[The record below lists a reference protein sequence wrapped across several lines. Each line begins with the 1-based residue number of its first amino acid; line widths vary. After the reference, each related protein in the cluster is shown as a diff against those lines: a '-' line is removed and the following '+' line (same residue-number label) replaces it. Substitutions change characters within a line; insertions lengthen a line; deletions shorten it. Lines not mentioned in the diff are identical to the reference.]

1 MMRNVART
9 ARALLCASMCWLLCG
24 PAFGAGQKAGG
35 IYTIVDDAVGGMAT
49 VETGSDAPWPGISHR
64 LAGFIGNLGSESV
77 SGGIY
82 NAGSGFHSHAV
93 STPTDFGYL
102 SISSDAFDLSWLY
115 KYDPGMADYLV
126 LLSTTGAVA
135 DYSAS
140 SATYGLGAAFSGLTP
155 NTTYFAFLR
164 SGYMES
170 DYSEYVTTSA
180 VTTLSMPVSSDT
192 FVFANVGSFSANLRF
207 SAFGNP
213 GPGQSET
220 WSPGATL
227 PSALYGHSSAVVS
240 SRAFVSGG
248 YNGVNFSSA
257 VYYAEAGPAGYG
269 GWAVAGWMPE
279 GRYGHA
285 MVTAKGRLYVI
296 GGYDNGGTALEVW
309 SADASTPSHL
319 SEWREETSFPYGVYL
334 HAAVSH
340 DDSIYVMGGFDGT
353 NAVSGVRTARLTADG
368 SIPAWDLEPAALPYP
383 LYAFGAA
390 ELGGRIYISGGKDG
404 ASARTGVWQTAIDAD
419 GTLAD
424 GGWSAGAALPS
435 PRLAHTMTAL
445 GDRLLVAGGNNGFA
459 AQATVISAA
468 AGAGGAMSPWTLAYT
483 LPAARQYHSAL
494 KSGERIYIHGGNSG
508 LAASALSY
516 AAPFTGT
523 EYQARACDAANCSG
537 AVSHVSP
544 WMPDFSWE
552 FAGLLPDQDWF
563 FTVRSR
569 NWLGQE
575 TAWSDE
581 VSTHTYA
588 AVPSSAPWTTVGIS
602 SLTANWEASA
612 NPVSTLYNCQIS
624 STTDFSPLSGDM
636 TTDKSSAA
644 FSGLLPSVT
653 YYARVRALDGLGR
666 YTSFAAI
673 GPRKTLFDPG
683 LDLSSPTFSDNQ
695 PDDYV
700 WRSSNTYAYDVDM
713 EDDGGSM
720 LSYFEVRVASD
731 TGGAGDVSGWVT
743 AVAAINS
750 NSYTDAWPIPW
761 GAWNALPEGATG
773 YVSVRAFDG
782 VANSST
788 AVDIFAILKD
798 TTAPAVAMLHGST
811 PAWQSDYPG
820 DPSADFS
827 DYVSGLAKLQY
838 SVSPLALSAD
848 GSAIPW
854 TDIGTFAQGDEEAL
868 GVTWSYDFTKLSN
881 ATTNYFS
888 LRAVDVAGGTR
899 TVTDA
904 FYVLKNVA
912 GPVVT
917 ISTPTGTYLSTFT
930 LVQGYNTETEG
941 RAVMET
947 QVFVRDRDTG
957 LYWNGSSFISASRVW
972 HVAVG
977 TYPFTFVPA
986 GVQLAQGHQYEAVAR
1001 SSDTLGDF
1009 SQSFA
1014 TAAFTYDGLPPSA
1027 GIIVPADGATVDSP
1041 LYIGGTAA
1049 DTVSS
1054 ISSVR
1059 LAIKRVSDGRWWD
1072 GASWQPAV
1080 TELLAGT
1087 TAEWTYN
1094 FNSILRANLAHQA
1107 SYYAT
1112 VMAHDSAY
1120 PKNEGVFN
1128 VYSSTFVYRD
1138 TTPPG
1143 AVTDLAAA
1151 QGALPGTMRIE
1162 WSAPGDDGASGFL
1175 LSGGYAVHRATW
1187 AGAAF
1192 STASAQTSV
1201 STSNV
1206 TAGSAAGLTIAGL
1219 QPSAS
1224 YYFSLWTRDDAGN
1237 WSAASNVAGGETS
1250 SASPGFISGT
1260 VTQASGDPV
1269 QGVLVD
1275 VYGAD
1280 GLLKAGDTTNA
1291 FGAYE
1296 VTGLEIGDFT
1306 VRATWSADDIVSYVS
1321 KDNIPSGTLGVDFAL
1336 SVSYQLA
1343 SVSGTIPA
1351 AFTALST
1358 QAGFRAASAGG
1369 TGLWVEV
1376 YKLGRLV
1383 ARAEADAA
1391 GRFTVSNLLPG
1402 TYSLR
1407 AYNGKEYT
1415 DPVTVKLA
1423 QGQDYFFRP
1432 TWAALIK
1439 DRVFAYPNPAR
1450 TSAHIHFDSNLA
1462 LAGMRADIAVFDLTG
1477 RLVKRFTAA
1486 DAAVDP
1492 DYAGGGVGYRVT
1504 WDLARDNVAP
1514 GVYFYSVE
1522 VEGTAGE
1529 KAEKVVRKLAV
1540 IR

>member
-1 MMRNVART
+1 MAAAGAVM
-9 ARALLCASMCWLLCG
+9 
-24 PAFGAGQKAGG
+24 PAWAAGQKAGG
-35 IYTIVDDAVGGMAT
+35 VYTIVDDAIGGLAT
-49 VETGSDAPWPGISHR
+49 VETGADVPLPGKSPR
-64 LAGFIGNLGSESV
+64 LAGFIGNLGSEV
-77 SGGIY
+77 VNG
-82 NAGSGFHSHAV
+82 AGMGTTYDLGAGFHSHAV
-93 STPTDFGYL
+93 STPNAFGYVT
-102 SISSDAFDLSWLY
+102 ISSDAFDLSWLY
-115 KYDPGMADYLV
+115 LYDPGMADYLV
-126 LLSTTGAVA
+126 LLSTTGLMA
-135 DYSAS
+135 DHSLS
-140 SATYGLGAAFSGLTP
+140 SSTYNLGAAFSGLTP
-155 NTTYFAFLR
+155 NTTYFAYLR

-192 FVFANVGSFSANLRF
+192 FVLANVGSFSANLRY

-213 GPGQSET
+213 GPVQSEG
-220 WSPGATL
+220 WSPGDPLA
-227 PSALYGHSSAVVS
+227 SDLYGHASAVVS

-248 YNGVNFSSA
+248 YDGVNFSSA
-257 VYYAEAGPAGYG
+257 VYYAEAGSAGYEA
-269 GWAVAGWMPE
+269 WSLAGWMPE

-319 SEWREETSFPYGVYL
+319 SEWREEEPFPYGVYL
-334 HAAVSH
+334 HAAVSY
-340 DDSIYVMGGFDGT
+340 DDSIFVMGGFDGA
-353 NAVSGVRTARLTADG
+353 NAVSGVRTARLSDDG
-368 SIPAWDLEPAALPYP
+368 SIPSWDLEPATLPYP

-404 ASARTGVWQTAIDAD
+404 ASARTGVWQTAIDGD
-419 GTLAD
+419 GTLDD
-424 GGWSAGAALPS
+424 GGWSSGEPLPS
-435 PRLAHTMTAL
+435 PRFAHTMTAM
-445 GDRLLVAGGNNGFA
+445 GDRLMVAGGNNGFA
-459 AQATVISAA
+459 AQATVIMAA
-468 AGAGGAMSPWTLAYT
+468 AGESGTMLPWTLAYT

-494 KSGERIYIHGGNSG
+494 KSGGRVYIHGGNGG
-508 LAASALSY
+508 LAASADAFS
-516 AAPFTGT
+516 APFSGT
-523 EYQARACDAANCSG
+523 EYQARACDAAACSG
-537 AVSHVSP
+537 AVSHISP
-544 WMPDFSWE
+544 WMPDFAWE
-552 FAGLLPDQDWF
+552 FAGLLPDQGWF

-581 VSTHTYA
+581 VSTYTYA
-588 AVPSSAPWTTVGIS
+588 AAPSSAPWTTIGIS
-602 SLTANWEASA
+602 SLTANWATNG

-624 STTDFSPLSGDM
+624 SMSDFSPLSGDM

-644 FSGLLPSVT
+644 FAGLLPSVT

-666 YTSFAAI
+666 RTAFTAI
-673 GPRKTLFDPG
+673 GPQKTLFNPALDVNDPAF
-683 LDLSSPTFSDNQ
+683 TDNQ
-695 PDDYV
+695 GDDYV
-700 WRSSNTYAYDVDM
+700 WRSTNTYAYDVDM
-713 EDDGGSM
+713 EDDGGSL
-720 LSYFEVRVASD
+720 LSYFEVRVATD

-743 AVAAINS
+743 AVTGINS
-750 NSYTDAWPIPW
+750 DNYSDDWPIPW
-761 GAWNALPEGATG
+761 DAWDALPEGATG
-773 YVSVRAFDG
+773 YVSARAFDG
-782 VANSST
+782 VGRSST
-788 AVDIFAILKD
+788 AVDLFSILKD
-798 TTAPAVAMLHGST
+798 TTAPAIALLHGST
-811 PAWQSDYPG
+811 PAWQSQYPG

-827 DYVSGLAKLQY
+827 DYVSGLSRLQY
-838 SVSPLALSAD
+838 SVSPLALSGD

-854 TDIGTFAQGDEEAL
+854 TDIGTFSPGDSEAL
-868 GVTWSYDFTKLSN
+868 GVTWNYDFTRLSN

-899 TVTDA
+899 TLTDA
-904 FYVLKNVA
+904 FYVMKNVA

-930 LVQGYNTETEG
+930 LVQGYNTETAG
-941 RAVMET
+941 RPVMET

-957 LYWNGSSFISASRVW
+957 LYWDGADFISASRLW
-972 HVAVG
+972 HVAAG
-977 TYPFTFVPA
+977 TYPFVFEPA
-986 GVQLAQGHQYEAVAR
+986 GITLEQGHQYEAVAR

-1009 SQSFA
+1009 SQAFA
-1014 TAAFTYDGLPPSA
+1014 TATFTYDALPPSA
-1027 GIIVPADGATVDSP
+1027 GVIFPADGGTADSP
-1041 LYIGGTAA
+1041 LYISGTAA
-1049 DTVSS
+1049 DAVSS
-1054 ISSVR
+1054 VSAVR
-1059 LAIKRVSDGRWWD
+1059 LALKRVSDGRWWD
-1072 GASWQPAV
+1072 GASWQAAH

-1087 TAEWTYN
+1087 TAEWTYG

-1112 VMAHDSAY
+1112 VLAHDSSY
-1120 PKNEGVFN
+1120 PRNEGTFF
-1128 VYSSTFVYRD
+1128 VYGSTFVYRD

-1162 WSAPGDDGASGFL
+1162 WSAPGDDGGGGLL

-1187 AGAAF
+1187 SGADF
-1192 STASAQTSV
+1192 STAAAQVSV
-1201 STSNV
+1201 STSNI

-1250 SASPGFISGT
+1250 SASPGFISGA

-1275 VYGAD
+1275 VYSAD
-1280 GLLKAGDTTNA
+1280 GLLKAGDSTDA

-1296 VTGLEIGDFT
+1296 VTGLEIGEFT
-1306 VRATWSADDIVSYVS
+1306 VRATWSADDIVSFVS
-1321 KDNIPSGTLGVDFAL
+1321 KDGIPSGTLGVDFAL

-1351 AFTALST
+1351 AFTASAS
-1358 QAGFRAASAGG
+1358 QAGIRTASSGG

-1383 ARAEADAA
+1383 ARTEADAA
-1391 GRFTVSNLLPG
+1391 GRFSISNLLPG

-1423 QGQDYFFRP
+1423 QGQEFLFRP
-1432 TWAALIK
+1432 VFSTLIK

-1450 TSAHIHFDSNLA
+1450 TRAHIHFDSSFA
-1462 LAGMRADIAVFDLTG
+1462 LGSLKADIAVFDLSG
-1477 RLVKRFTAA
+1477 RLVKRFSAA
-1486 DAAVDP
+1486 DASNDT
-1492 DYAGGGVGYRVT
+1492 DYAGAGYRVT

-1514 GVYFYSVE
+1514 GIYFYSVE